1 LVLSLIT
8 RLSDSVL
15 VQRVITTA
23 FGAVLVTLV
32 ALIGWHVGGRRV
44 ALLAAAIVALHPML
58 VSADASLMSES
69 LYVCLVAASIL
80 LARRAVASPRAG
92 AWAILGVSLGAAALT
107 RSEGVLLAS
116 FVVVTTAFLARA
128 SLARRAALAAVALLG
143 AAAVVAPWTARNER
157 TFERHVYLSNNDGT
171 VLAGANCARTYHGPE
186 MGSWQV
192 GCVLDPPQRAQ
203 GDESVVA
210 HELRTRG
217 LRYARDHA
225 GDLPAVTAA
234 RAGRTWG
241 LYRPFHSIDTEVQE
255 SRVRLM
261 LVTGWAFD
269 IVVYALAGVG
279 LWRLRR
285 DRVVAAFTL
294 ALLGYATLQSM
305 LGYGNQRFRLGATPL
320 LAVAAAVGV
329 FAIVDAWRERD
340 ASPVTTA

>member
-1 LVLSLIT
+1 
-8 RLSDSVL
+8 
-15 VQRVITTA
+15 
-23 FGAVLVTLV
+23 
-32 ALIGWHVGGRRV
+32 
-44 ALLAAAIVALHPML
+44 
-58 VSADASLMSES
+58 
-69 LYVCLVAASIL
+69 
-80 LARRAVASPRAG
+80 
-92 AWAILGVSLGAAALT
+92 
-107 RSEGVLLAS
+107 
-116 FVVVTTAFLARA
+116 
-128 SLARRAALAAVALLG
+128 
-143 AAAVVAPWTARNER
+143 
-157 TFERHVYLSNNDGT
+157 
-171 VLAGANCARTYHGPE
+171 
-186 MGSWQV
+186 
-192 GCVLDPPQRAQ
+192 
-203 GDESVVA
+203 
-210 HELRTRG
+210 